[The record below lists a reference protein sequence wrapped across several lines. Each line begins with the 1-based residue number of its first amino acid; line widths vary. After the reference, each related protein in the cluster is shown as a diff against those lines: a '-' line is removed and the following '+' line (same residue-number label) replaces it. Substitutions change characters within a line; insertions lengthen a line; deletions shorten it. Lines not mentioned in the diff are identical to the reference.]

1 MFTLWKDPA
10 KVNLYCPG
18 WIPTAMTCSQ
28 RLPLSVMVLSV
39 MVLHTLLGPR
49 VRFFATEKAL
59 ESANGPR
66 RTPVP
71 TMVLSGSSTPSI
83 WYSAFDTILVGCLS
97 STTARMIS
105 GHIRTPRLSEV
116 LATIESPS
124 LRRGI
129 ISNNSR
135 AIHGRVCMFGYY
147 DNLSFRRYIW
157 MSATPLTNY
166 LHHIC

>member
-28 RLPLSVMVLSV
+28 RLPLSVMVLSVMVLSVMVLSV

-71 TMVLSGSSTPSI
+71 TMVLSGSSTPRI
-83 WYSAFDTILVGCLS
+83 WYSAFDTLPRWLS
-97 STTARMIS
+97 
-105 GHIRTPRLSEV
+105 V
-116 LATIESPS
+116 FD
-124 LRRGI
+124 
-129 ISNNSR
+129 NSS
-135 AIHGRVCMFGYY
+135 Y
-147 DNLSFRRYIW
+147 DLWTYPD
-157 MSATPLTNY
+157 A
-166 LHHIC
+166 